1 MKVLG
6 IDPGTITAG
15 YGLVEKPNS
24 SQKIYV
30 RGSGTIKMNS
40 SDKLG
45 DRLLLLLNR
54 LGQLIED
61 FKPDE
66 IGIES
71 PFLGKNVQSAFR
83 VGEARAIV
91 MVAAAKNKIPVAQYA
106 PTAVKSIVTG
116 NGRATKIEVAE
127 FLKIAFSFDITN
139 VELDASDAV
148 AVAIC
153 HAYSQVDKIR

>member
-24 SQKIYV
+24 SQKIYI
-30 RGSGTIKMNS
+30 RGSGTIKMDS
-40 SDKLG
+40 SDQLG
-45 DRLLLLLNR
+45 ARLFLLLNR
-54 LGQLIED
+54 LNQLIED

-91 MVAAAKNKIPVAQYA
+91 MVAAAKNKIPVSQYA

-127 FLKIAFSFDITN
+127 FLKVAFSFDITN